1 MIQLSRF
8 HKGKNISRQVSIRD
22 QGIVFCL
29 RLNIYVHNELIS
41 KEDLVENPLQI
52 SKYFCSIFDFISFA
66 KNFNNHLY
74 EVGSIKFF
82 QGCFADNLRMC
93 EGRFYIH
100 FNLVS
105 VWFTKKWQESW
116 RHCAA
121 VRMYLIRNS
130 KFVMSDFSSKE
141 NVPLRLWLIAMLE
154 PRIQNDNP
162 ITWSSNG

>member
-8 HKGKNISRQVSIRD
+8 HEGKNISRQVSIRD
-22 QGIVFCL
+22 QGIVFLPKTEYLCAQWTDF
-29 RLNIYVHNELIS
+29 

-52 SKYFCSIFDFISFA
+52 SKFFCSIFDFISFA

-116 RHCAA
+116 RHCA
-121 VRMYLIRNS
+121 VCMYLIRNS

-141 NVPLRLWLIAMLE
+141 NSICTPSIVAYSHVRA
-154 PRIQNDNP
+154 QNSK
-162 ITWSSNG
+162 W

>member
-121 VRMYLIRNS
+121 VCMYLIRNS

-141 NVPLRLWLIAMLE
+141 NSISTPFECDL
-154 PRIQNDNP
+154 
-162 ITWSSNG
+162 

>member
-22 QGIVFCL
+22 LGIVFCL

-100 FNLVS
+100 FNLI
-105 VWFTKKWQESW
+105 FTS
-116 RHCAA
+116 HFHHFSPTTFSTTIFATA
-121 VRMYLIRNS
+121 
-130 KFVMSDFSSKE
+130 SDHFFDVT
-141 NVPLRLWLIAMLE
+141 NRLSRS
-154 PRIQNDNP
+154 P
-162 ITWSSNG
+162 

>member
-29 RLNIYVHNELIS
+29 RVNIYVHNELIS

-66 KNFNNHLY
+66 RNFNNHLY
-74 EVGSIKFF
+74 EEGSIKFF

-116 RHCAA
+116 RHCALRCVHVFDSKFKIRDEWFFVQRKCTPSIVA
-121 VRMYLIRNS
+121 YSHVRAQNS
-130 KFVMSDFSSKE
+130 K
-141 NVPLRLWLIAMLE
+141 W
-154 PRIQNDNP
+154 
-162 ITWSSNG
+162 